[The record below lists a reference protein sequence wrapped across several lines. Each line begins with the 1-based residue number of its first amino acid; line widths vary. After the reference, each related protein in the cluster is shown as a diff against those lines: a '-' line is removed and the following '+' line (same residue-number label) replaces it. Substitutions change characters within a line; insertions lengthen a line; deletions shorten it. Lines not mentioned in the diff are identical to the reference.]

1 MCPIQA
7 LSPTSAD
14 WHSLPPMVVAIDG
27 PAGSGKSTVAKQV
40 AEALGFGH
48 LDTGGMY
55 RIVALASLELDLP
68 PAEAAM
74 AVTIEGGPPLLM
86 NGADPG
92 DRIRTPEVTAR
103 ASQVAGDP
111 RVREILVKMQQ
122 AILGSGDWVA
132 EGRDICQ
139 VVAPDAEVRVWLTAD
154 ETERARRRATQTGQE
169 IAEVLAAQRDR
180 DEADQG
186 HGRSTLE
193 PSEGAT
199 VVDTTGLTP
208 AEVVSRIRSLADA
221 ARA

>member
-1 MCPIQA
+1 
-7 LSPTSAD
+7 
-14 WHSLPPMVVAIDG
+14 MVVAIDG

-40 AEALGFGH
+40 AAALGFGH

-86 NGADPG
+86 NGVDPG
-92 DRIRTPEVTAR
+92 DRIRTPEVTA
-103 ASQVAGDP
+103 
-111 RVREILVKMQQ
+111 MQQ

-154 ETERARRRATQTGQE
+154 ETERARRRAAQTGQA

-208 AEVVSRIRSLADA
+208 ADVVSRIRSLADA